1 MPGISTFFRRTLGA
15 PLRNDRWSW
24 GAVNENTGQLFLRVW
39 ADEREEVDGVTCYL
53 IKQHRWAST
62 SRGSPERQRQIDMMK
77 DGTQAFG
84 VVCIARDIHADRRT
98 IESFDS
104 DNLVKF
110 GPVIE
115 RDGSVY
121 ATVAGSVPARAVRNR
136 LRIPAGVTAE
146 DVREALQR
154 LARGESHPFGTS
166 TGWDV
171 FYEGKRYPQKAVLG
185 LAAEKH
191 AERPLGPYD
200 FTAGECRRV
209 LTRLGFKPIA
219 KPNPADE
226 DEQDDAAE
234 TQIQQRTDIGATDKL
249 ELRRS
254 RRGQGIYRSNLEK
267 FEQRCRLTGLKDRSH
282 LRASHIK
289 PWRACTDAEK
299 LDGNNGLL
307 LSPHID
313 HLFDRGYISFTDD
326 GEILIADALDERVL
340 RIWGIATPCNIGKF
354 RLEQCKYLAYH
365 RRDVFKGREE

>member
-1 MPGISTFFRRTLGA
+1 MAISAFFRRTLGA
-15 PLRNDRWSW
+15 PLKNDRWSW
-24 GAVNENTGQLFLRVW
+24 GAINESTGQLFLRVW
-39 ADEREEVDGVTCYL
+39 ADERQAVDGVPCYL
-53 IKQHRWAST
+53 IKENSWAST
-62 SRGSPERQRQIDMMK
+62 SRGSPERQRQIEMMK

-84 VVCIARDIHADRRT
+84 VVCVAKDIHAARRT

-104 DNLVKF
+104 DSLVKF

-115 RDGSVY
+115 RGGSTY
-121 ATVAGSVPARAVRNR
+121 ATIAGQVAARAVRDR
-136 LRIPAGVTAE
+136 IRIPAGVTAE

-154 LARGESHPFGTS
+154 LARREPHPFGIS

-171 FYEGKRYPQKAVLG
+171 LYEGKRYPQKAVLG

-191 AERPLGPYD
+191 AVRPLGPYD

-209 LTRLGFKPIA
+209 LTRLGFRPIA
-219 KPNPADE
+219 KGEYPEE

-234 TQIQQRTDIGATDKL
+234 AKIQQRTDIGATDKL
-249 ELRRS
+249 ELRKS
-254 RRGQGIYRSNLEK
+254 RRGQGVYRSNLQK
-267 FEQRCRLTGLKDRSH
+267 FEKRCRLTGLKNRSH

-307 LSPHID
+307 LSPHVD
-313 HLFDRGYISFTDD
+313 HLFDRGYISFTDAGD
-326 GEILIADALDERVL
+326 ILVADALDERVL

-354 RLEQCKYLAYH
+354 GPEQCRYLAYH
-365 RRDVFKGREE
+365 RQEVFKGREDQ